1 MNIFATNHD
10 PVQAAADL
18 CDKHIPKM
26 CVETAQMLAA
36 AQVRHGRPL
45 DQMPLTQAGTPYKG
59 GYKSH
64 PCTLWCGDNSSNY
77 IWLARHGQELCRQ
90 YTMRFDKTHACA
102 APIDQLADMTDLLP
116 VGLLT
121 PHALAMPDCYKQP
134 DHVSSYRSYYRG
146 EKMHFARWDHG
157 PAPAWL
163 GICGVVFVREAC

>member
-59 GYKSH
+59 G
-64 PCTLWCGDNSSNY
+64 
-77 IWLARHGQELCRQ
+77 
-90 YTMRFDKTHACA
+90 
-102 APIDQLADMTDLLP
+102 
-116 VGLLT
+116 
-121 PHALAMPDCYKQP
+121 
-134 DHVSSYRSYYRG
+134 
-146 EKMHFARWDHG
+146 
-157 PAPAWL
+157 
-163 GICGVVFVREAC
+163 